1 MCVSYRSTIDVQ
13 VDTKGCVLG
22 EDVADLRFE
31 LGVKSS
37 EAKAELVLVVLR
49 MLNSLH

>member
-1 MCVSYRSTIDVQ
+1 VCVSYRSTIDVQ

-31 LGVKSS
+31 LGAESS
-37 EAKAELVLVVLR
+37 AAETEPVLV
-49 MLNSLH
+49 M